1 MNKKTLIKVV
11 ENIEYFEGY
20 NSPQEIYLNLG
31 TYSDF
36 QSILKVMNGKDVM
49 LFCFLTYERRFL
61 VDLSK
66 LYDFII
72 SNYSEFTIG
81 EILNHNPNKECY
93 QCDGGGNVGCT
104 QCYGDGEVDCSECGG
119 DGKMECNV
127 CNGDGVDSDGDTC
140 YDCEGDGEVKC
151 SNCYGRGNETC
162 SDCGGD
168 GELECN
174 ICDGEG
180 EIKAVNETLVK
191 MTRYLSYDINFTKK
205 FENMEADEVISP
217 EFYNR
222 LMNRQKFL
230 VLHDF
235 DYLYEDWEYP
245 NYKKMEDGDV
255 FLLHEKS
262 QPELINSFGKISIK
276 QF

>member
-104 QCYGDGEVDCSECGG
+104 QCYGDGEVDCS
-119 DGKMECNV
+119 
-127 CNGDGVDSDGDTC
+127 
-140 YDCEGDGEVKC
+140 
-151 SNCYGRGNETC
+151 
-162 SDCGGD
+162 DCGGD

-205 FENMEADEVISP
+205 FENMEVDEVISP

-222 LMNRQKFL
+222 LMNRKKFL
-230 VLHDF
+230 VINDF
-235 DYLYEDWEYP
+235 DYLFEDYEHL
-245 NYKKMEDGDV
+245 NYKKMEEGDV
-255 FLLHEKS
+255 FLVHEKS
-262 QPELINSFGKISIK
+262 QPKLKHSSGKISVW
-276 QF
+276 